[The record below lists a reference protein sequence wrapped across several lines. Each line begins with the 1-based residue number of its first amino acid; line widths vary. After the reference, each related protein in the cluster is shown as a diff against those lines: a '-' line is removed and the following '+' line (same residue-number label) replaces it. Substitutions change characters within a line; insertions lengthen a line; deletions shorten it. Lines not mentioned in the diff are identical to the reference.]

1 MEQFE
6 RMDKEHAAGGDEDAS
21 DGGCRRQ
28 GQEYI
33 LSGVVITWSSDLSSY
48 VNLPLDA
55 LYYDFQYKFTPSFL
69 FSVHFLWNVCAIS
82 PPPVDWIGWSRMVE
96 TKPAQLDLLAN
107 TRQKH
112 VLRICLNCEGV
123 WLADKYWANVCMFC
137 KLCIW
142 DLAFTYS
149 ADTYLGFGKYMFGR
163 VQVQQRSLWLGRFW
177 WKGVISKWRFSHFSL
192 PLDHCC
198 YQEKWIFPS
207 YKAK

>member
-1 MEQFE
+1 MTPSPFYKIYKKN
-6 RMDKEHAAGGDEDAS
+6 RLFFRKTS
-21 DGGCRRQ
+21 
-28 GQEYI
+28 
-33 LSGVVITWSSDLSSY
+33 LTWSSDLSSY

-69 FSVHFLWNVCAIS
+69 FTIHFLWNACAIS

-96 TKPAQLDLLAN
+96 TSLAN

-137 KLCIW
+137 KLSIW
-142 DLAFTYS
+142 DLAFTYL

-177 WKGVISKWRFSHFSL
+177 WKGVISKWRFSQFSL
-192 PLDHCC
+192 LLDR
-198 YQEKWIFPS
+198 
-207 YKAK
+207 YKCFWWAMKFGESRRSASLWATDY